1 MGLAYNNEGIP
12 EKKFLEENNPFSPG
26 NYGSV
31 VVVDCKEVSLR
42 TLVIHI
48 SQR

>member
-1 MGLAYNNEGIP
+1 MGLTYNNEGIP
-12 EKKFLEENNPFSPG
+12 EKKIEENNLFSPG
-26 NYGSV
+26 NYDSV